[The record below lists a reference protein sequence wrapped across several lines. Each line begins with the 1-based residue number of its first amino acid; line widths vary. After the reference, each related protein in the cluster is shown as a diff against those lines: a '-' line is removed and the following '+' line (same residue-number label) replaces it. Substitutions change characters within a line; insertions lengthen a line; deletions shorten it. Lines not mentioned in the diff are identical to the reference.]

1 LRLAVVDGPIVTPVS
16 ANATPRPAVPAKV
29 SLAFWPGMVVVT
41 VTGAPPGVM
50 AALAS
55 AGTS

>member
-1 LRLAVVDGPIVTPVS
+1 MVTPLMLR
-16 ANATPRPAVPAKV
+16 AMPRPAVPAKV
-29 SLAFWPGMVVVT
+29 SFAFWPGIVVVT